1 MLFSPNLKLFFWTT
15 YGCVF
20 QDQNCFHG
28 HIIEELVTHVL
39 PAAGDVG
46 DRPSRPPNSNLP
58 IFTTTFGEI

>member
-1 MLFSPNLKLFFWTT
+1 
-15 YGCVF
+15 
-20 QDQNCFHG
+20 
-28 HIIEELVTHVL
+28 VTHVL